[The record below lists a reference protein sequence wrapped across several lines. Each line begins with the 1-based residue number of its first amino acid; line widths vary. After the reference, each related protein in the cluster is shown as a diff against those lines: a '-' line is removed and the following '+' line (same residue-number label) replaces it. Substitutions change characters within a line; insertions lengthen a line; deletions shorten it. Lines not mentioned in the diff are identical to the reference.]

1 MDVLVWGL
9 TLYLPVLL
17 AMGLAFRPGHR
28 LERPWTFVLVA
39 PALGYGLA
47 VMTVL
52 GVEAPLSVLHILLI
66 PSLETQ
72 GLDLAWWNHSVR
84 WFHDHEGLLHL
95 IIGVS
100 FSAVS
105 TVLLFRRWPHIL
117 KAVGP

>member
-1 MDVLVWGL
+1 MLMLASAL
-9 TLYLPVLL
+9 TLYLPILL
-17 AMGLAFRPGHR
+17 AIGLAFRPGHR

-84 WFHDHEGLLHL
+84 WFHDHDGLLRL
-95 IIGVS
+95 IGGLGLS
-100 FSAVS
+100 TAS
-105 TVLLFRRWPHIL
+105 TVLLFRRWPQIL